1 MVKPLII
8 YALKSAPPLGVPLGE
23 ALPMPTNISLK
34 GKSLKLTNTLA
45 YYIKKLIT
53 IVNCLILQA
62 LAS

>member
-34 GKSLKLTNTLA
+34 GKSLKVTNTLA
-45 YYIKKLIT
+45 YYIKELIT
-53 IVNCLILQA
+53 TLNSLLQA